1 MKLPFDVDKTW
12 TLFLDRDGVINLH
25 YPNDYVKSVEEF
37 IFLEGAL
44 DAIRDL
50 SRVFKRIIVVTNQQG
65 VGKGLMSEADLDL
78 IHETMRKEVRKYG
91 GCIHAIYAAT
101 GLASEND
108 IMRKPNIGMALKA
121 KKDFQGLDLTKSV
134 MVGDSVTD
142 LEFGRNAGM
151 KTVFISQTE
160 EDHPLA
166 DITVP
171 SLIDF
176 ANLICNR

>member
-78 IHETMRKEVRKYG
+78 IHET
-91 GCIHAIYAAT
+91 
-101 GLASEND
+101 
-108 IMRKPNIGMALKA
+108 
-121 KKDFQGLDLTKSV
+121 
-134 MVGDSVTD
+134 
-142 LEFGRNAGM
+142 
-151 KTVFISQTE
+151 
-160 EDHPLA
+160 
-166 DITVP
+166 
-171 SLIDF
+171 
-176 ANLICNR
+176 